1 MDLSELVNFATVV
14 DVRKYC
20 CVACLNIQLG
30 VMAMRFLL
38 NIICVL
44 FCSTLSA
51 AERPNLLF
59 IIADDCTY
67 RDLGCYGGEAHTPN
81 IDALCTEGMKFT
93 HCFQAAPMCSPTR
106 HNIYTGLYPV
116 KSGAYPNHTFAKAG
130 TKSIVH
136 YLKPLGYR
144 VHLSGKK
151 HIAPE
156 EVFPFEYSGKNNN
169 PDMQVI
175 SQFFKECKADNQSF
189 CLFAC
194 SNEPHTPWNKGDASQ
209 YDAANLELPPYIP
222 DTPHVREQFT
232 KYLTE
237 ITYYD
242 NQVGQLL
249 KMLEKNQL
257 DENTLVMVVSEQ
269 GNSLPFAKWT
279 CYEAGLGSAMIVRW
293 PGHVQPNSESDA
305 LVEYVDV
312 LPTFVEVAGGNPSAE
327 LDGHS
332 FLPVLLGEKDS
343 HKRFTFGLMTTRG
356 IINGSESYPIRSVR
370 NQQYR
375 LIWNLNSEAT
385 FTNACTQGSEFQSML
400 AAAERGDR
408 QAQKY
413 TDKYQHRP
421 EFELYDVVEDPHN
434 INNLSGDQKYS
445 GVIAKLKS
453 ELDQWMA
460 DQGDKGIATEMEA
473 MDHQKRGRK
482 KSKE

>member
-1 MDLSELVNFATVV
+1 
-14 DVRKYC
+14 
-20 CVACLNIQLG
+20 
-30 VMAMRFLL
+30 MRFLL

-232 KYLTE
+232 KYLAE